1 MQPTDQQ
8 LVEKKIELLT
18 NRVDDVYQ
26 ILDQLHQHL
35 LPENQVSRDRRES
48 AAPKAVKKIQ
58 PQQNFPKIDIQ
69 ESADWLIHQDVL
81 IDNETSSYRQ
91 QETMLSPQS
100 QIQRLT
106 AQLTVAYS
114 RIAALE
120 EQLLARQRVHS

>member
-1 MQPTDQQ
+1 MQPTDKQP
-8 LVEKKIELLT
+8 VETKIELLT
-18 NRVDDVYQ
+18 NRVDDVYH
-26 ILDQLHQHL
+26 ILDRLHQHL
-35 LPENQVSRDRRES
+35 LPENSRPETS
-48 AAPKAVKKIQ
+48 HKVAKVH

-81 IDNETSSYRQ
+81 IDNEASSYRQ

-120 EQLLARQRVHS
+120 EQLLARHIR

>member
-1 MQPTDQQ
+1 MQPTDKQP
-8 LVEKKIELLT
+8 VETKIEILT
-18 NRVDDVYQ
+18 NRVDDVYH
-26 ILDQLHQHL
+26 ILDRLHQHL
-35 LPENQVSRDRRES
+35 LPEHVRPEV
-48 AAPKAVKKIQ
+48 APKATKAH

-120 EQLLARQRVHS
+120 EQLLARQRVH

>member
-1 MQPTDQQ
+1 MPPIDKQP
-8 LVEKKIELLT
+8 VETKIELLT
-18 NRVDDVYQ
+18 SRVDDVYH
-26 ILDQLHQHL
+26 ILDRLHQHL
-35 LPENQVSRDRRES
+35 LPDGSRPETV
-48 AAPKAVKKIQ
+48 AKVAKAQ

-81 IDNETSSYRQ
+81 VDNEASSYRH

-120 EQLLARQRVHS
+120 EQLLARQRVH

>member
-1 MQPTDQQ
+1 MRPIDKQP
-8 LVEKKIELLT
+8 VEKKIELLT
-18 NRVDDVYQ
+18 SKVDDVYH
-26 ILDQLHQHL
+26 ILDRLHQHL
-35 LPENQVSRDRRES
+35 LPENTRQEAV
-48 AAPKAVKKIQ
+48 AKAVKPQ

-120 EQLLARQRVHS
+120 EQLLARQRVH

>member
-1 MQPTDQQ
+1 MQPIDKQP
-8 LVEKKIELLT
+8 VEKKIELLT
-18 NRVDDVYQ
+18 SRVDDVYH
-26 ILDQLHQHL
+26 ILDRLHQHL
-35 LPENQVSRDRRES
+35 LPENARQEIAS
-48 AAPKAVKKIQ
+48 KAVKAQ

-81 IDNETSSYRQ
+81 VDSETSSYRQ

-120 EQLLARQRVHS
+120 EQLLARQRIH

>member
-1 MQPTDQQ
+1 MQPTDKQP
-8 LVEKKIELLT
+8 VEKKIEILT
-18 NRVDDVYQ
+18 SRVDDVYH
-26 ILDQLHQHL
+26 ILDRLHQHL
-35 LPENQVSRDRRES
+35 LPESVRQEVAPK
-48 AAPKAVKKIQ
+48 AAPKVH

-81 IDNETSSYRQ
+81 VDNETSSYRQ

-120 EQLLARQRVHS
+120 EQLLARQRVH

>member
-1 MQPTDQQ
+1 MQPTDKQP
-8 LVEKKIELLT
+8 VERKIELLT
-18 NRVDDVYQ
+18 SKVDDVYH
-26 ILDQLHQHL
+26 ILDRLHQHL
-35 LPENQVSRDRRES
+35 LPDSIRQEVTTKVV
-48 AAPKAVKKIQ
+48 KAQ

-120 EQLLARQRVHS
+120 EQLLSRQRVH

>member
-1 MQPTDQQ
+1 MQPTDKQPI
-8 LVEKKIELLT
+8 ERKIELLT
-18 NRVDDVYQ
+18 NKVDDVYH
-26 ILDQLHQHL
+26 ILDRLHQHL
-35 LPENQVSRDRRES
+35 LPVNARQEVAS
-48 AAPKAVKKIQ
+48 KAVKAQ

-120 EQLLARQRVHS
+120 EQLLARQRVH

>member
-1 MQPTDQQ
+1 MQPTDKQP
-8 LVEKKIELLT
+8 VEKKIELLT
-18 NRVDDVYQ
+18 SRVDDVYH
-26 ILDQLHQHL
+26 ILDRLHQHL
-35 LPENQVSRDRRES
+35 LPENSRPETS
-48 AAPKAVKKIQ
+48 SSKTSPKAVKTH

-91 QETMLSPQS
+91 QETVLSPQS

-120 EQLLARQRVHS
+120 EQLLARQRVH

>member
-1 MQPTDQQ
+1 MQPPDKQP
-8 LVEKKIELLT
+8 VEKKLELLT
-18 NRVDDVYQ
+18 NRVDDVYH
-26 ILDQLHQHL
+26 ILDRLHQHL
-35 LPENQVSRDRRES
+35 LPENVHQETANKTAS
-48 AAPKAVKKIQ
+48 KAH
-58 PQQNFPKIDIQ
+58 PSQNFPKIDIQ

-81 IDNETSSYRQ
+81 LDSETSSYRQ

-120 EQLLARQRVHS
+120 EQLLARQRTN

>member
-1 MQPTDQQ
+1 MPPTDKQP
-8 LVEKKIELLT
+8 VETKIELLT
-18 NRVDDVYQ
+18 SRVDDVYH
-26 ILDQLHQHL
+26 ILDRLHQHL
-35 LPENQVSRDRRES
+35 LPDISRPEIV
-48 AAPKAVKKIQ
+48 AKVVKAQ

-81 IDNETSSYRQ
+81 VDNETSSYRH

-120 EQLLARQRVHS
+120 EQLLARQRVH

>member
-1 MQPTDQQ
+1 MPPTDKQP
-8 LVEKKIELLT
+8 VETKIELLT
-18 NRVDDVYQ
+18 SRVDDVYH
-26 ILDQLHQHL
+26 ILDRLHQHL
-35 LPENQVSRDRRES
+35 LPDISRPEIV
-48 AAPKAVKKIQ
+48 AKVVKAQ
-58 PQQNFPKIDIQ
+58 PQQSFPKIDIQ

-81 IDNETSSYRQ
+81 VDNETSSYRH

-120 EQLLARQRVHS
+120 EQLLARQRVH

>member
-1 MQPTDQQ
+1 MQPTDKQQ
-8 LVEKKIELLT
+8 VETKIELLT
-18 NRVDDVYQ
+18 SRVDDVYH
-26 ILDQLHQHL
+26 ILDRLHQHL
-35 LPENQVSRDRRES
+35 LPDNSRPEIL
-48 AAPKAVKKIQ
+48 KAVKAQ

-81 IDNETSSYRQ
+81 IDNETSSYRH

-120 EQLLARQRVHS
+120 EQLLARQRVH

>member
-1 MQPTDQQ
+1 MQPTDKQP
-8 LVEKKIELLT
+8 VEKKIELLT
-18 NRVDDVYQ
+18 DRVDDVYH
-26 ILDQLHQHL
+26 ILDRLHQHL
-35 LPENQVSRDRRES
+35 LPENTRQEV
-48 AAPKAVKKIQ
+48 APKAVKAQ

-81 IDNETSSYRQ
+81 VDNETSGYRQ

-120 EQLLARQRVHS
+120 EQLLARQRVH